1 MSVKLREQIKMN
13 VHVKIFVVVLPC
25 VPIKLHPLLTTC
37 EIITFP
43 SSGSS
48 AEEVTQQH
56 FRIQGLVSYSSQDD
70 SVCTP
75 GIMRGFVSTH
85 QC

>member
-1 MSVKLREQIKMN
+1 MSVKQIKMN

-48 AEEVTQQH
+48 AGEGTHQH
-56 FRIQGLVSYSSQDD
+56 FRIQGLVFYSSVSQDD